1 MAENVLP
8 MFSCK
13 SVIVSRVTFRC
24 LIHFELIFV
33 YGVLSPSSS
42 LLADSHIQL
51 IKDIKFILFNIQE
64 LYKQVLNLGLILT

>member
-1 MAENVLP
+1 MKPKPVGKTDDLRCSYN
-8 MFSCK
+8 K
-13 SVIVSRVTFRC
+13 YSVINNAG
-24 LIHFELIFV
+24 V
-33 YGVLSPSSS
+33 YGVLSPSTS